1 MARRRGNPFRTS
13 RLNWREVAGW
23 LAAALCAALGCVV
36 SANLSAQQTSVAVVG
51 RGDAAVTGFSGAS
64 PPAQIAPGDDPGRL
78 TFIDLNGPSLRIV
91 DLQHTGGPT
100 AAQLV
105 GAPKPFTFSAGAI
118 GQVFG
123 VALDEN
129 EPANVYVAATSAY
142 GLPIVAA
149 GPDGRPSH
157 IRVGAPGATFMR
169 GLWGPRGGPG
179 SIWRIDGATARVSL
193 FADVTTNGRANS
205 GAALGG
211 LAFDPDSKSLFVADR
226 ETGLIHRLAMNGAD
240 LGSYDHGL
248 TGRAAQELPPTP
260 WKAEQIVDITSAQF
274 DSANRATWNIAPP
287 ERRIFG
293 LAVHQRRLYY
303 AVADSLQIWSVGL
316 KADGSFGDDAVIEL
330 AAPPSAGP
338 TEISKIA
345 FDDQGRMFL
354 AERPAP
360 TGAFDLEALA
370 VPAIGRVLRY
380 AIVGAAPGGR
390 RVWQEQPD
398 EYAIGFAGNLRNG
411 NGGLDFGYAYDR
423 EGEMD
428 RSSCGGFLWSTGED
442 LRNSPDAALAQ
453 RLSQTGALHI
463 QGLQGEGLWQ
473 DRPRNA
479 PPLESYF
486 ISYVDESADDA
497 ARGTLGDIA
506 IERACVP
513 PAHAG
518 VLAPPAPAA
527 VLPPGAAAP
536 PPIVS
541 GPPGSPPAPPGAPP
555 AKPPGPPPPTPPGPP
570 TPPIACS
577 PDQVRRVSTGA
588 CEPSCPR
595 PGIQIGGKCCVV
607 GELAAGGACSNSSCP
622 AGETAIGP
630 SNFCCNSSQVYSG
643 AGGVQACCTG
653 PLVNGQCLPPTKSNC
668 PPGSSTAGCP
678 VCAAGYVPAGGSC
691 CLASKVT
698 STGVCCPAGQAPG
711 PDQKTCEPIFHVP
724 VGPLC
729 CASGLIPTAS
739 GACCSPAN
747 VTTTG
752 QCCLQPVNAADRSE
766 CPAST
771 QVIKACAAGYARMAD
786 GTCCNNRYVSAD
798 GRQCIVGSL
807 PCAPGETHDRQGACV
822 PIRVAPA
829 PPPAIKTPACPPGAA
844 LTREGACAPIPARA
858 CPPGETRISGGKCV
872 APPACPPG
880 ETRTRDGRCLPNAPA
895 ACPPGETRNR
905 AGKCEPVAPPAC
917 PSGETRNHEGK
928 CLPNAPEE
936 CPPGEM
942 RTRSGKCA
950 LIAPAFCPPGFAR
963 DFRGVCAPTRPFGC
977 PPGQFHNRFGVCV
990 PFRGFPGSFPSGVPG
1005 EAAPPRGTFVPGQG
1019 GETLRP

>member
-1 MARRRGNPFRTS
+1 MARRRGNPSRTS
-13 RLNWREVAGW
+13 RLNWREVASW

-36 SANLSAQQTSVAVVG
+36 SANLSAQETSVAVVA
-51 RGDAAVTGFSGAS
+51 RGDAAVTGFSGAL

-91 DLQHTGGPT
+91 DLQHMGGPT

-142 GLPIVAA
+142 GLPIVAL

-169 GLWGPRGGPG
+169 GLGGPRGGPG

-211 LAFDPDSKSLFVADR
+211 LVFDPDSKSLFVADR
-226 ETGLIHRLAMNGAD
+226 ETGLIHRFAMNGAD

-260 WKAEQIVDITSAQF
+260 WKAEQTVDITGPQF
-274 DSANRATWNIAPP
+274 DGADRATWNIAPA

-390 RVWQEQPD
+390 RVWQEQPE

-411 NGGLDFGYAYDR
+411 DGGLVFGYTYDR

-473 DRPRNA
+473 DRPRNV

-486 ISYVDESADDA
+486 ISYVDESEDDA

-527 VLPPGAAAP
+527 VLPPGAAAS

-577 PDQVRRVSTGA
+577 PDQVAPRQHRRLLAELPETRDSDRRQMLRRRRARSRRRLLEFKLHGGRDGDRA
-588 CEPSCPR
+588 QQFLLQQQSSLFRPR
-595 PGIQIGGKCCVV
+595 RRAGVLRRPARQWPMSPAYDV
-607 GELAAGGACSNSSCP
+607 ELP
-622 AGETAIGP
+622 AGIVDRGLPYLRRRLCAGRRLLLP
-630 SNFCCNSSQVYSG
+630 RKQSDLDRRLLSRRGSAG
-643 AGGVQACCTG
+643 ARPKNVRARF
-653 PLVNGQCLPPTKSNC
+653 
-668 PPGSSTAGCP
+668 ST
-678 VCAAGYVPAGGSC
+678 
-691 CLASKVT
+691 
-698 STGVCCPAGQAPG
+698 
-711 PDQKTCEPIFHVP
+711 F
-724 VGPLC
+724 
-729 CASGLIPTAS
+729 
-739 GACCSPAN
+739 
-747 VTTTG
+747 
-752 QCCLQPVNAADRSE
+752 RS
-766 CPAST
+766 
-771 QVIKACAAGYARMAD
+771 AR
-786 GTCCNNRYVSAD
+786 SA
-798 GRQCIVGSL
+798 
-807 PCAPGETHDRQGACV
+807 
-822 PIRVAPA
+822 
-829 PPPAIKTPACPPGAA
+829 
-844 LTREGACAPIPARA
+844 
-858 CPPGETRISGGKCV
+858 
-872 APPACPPG
+872 APPASFRLRAARAARR
-880 ETRTRDGRCLPNAPA
+880 RT
-895 ACPPGETRNR
+895 
-905 AGKCEPVAPPAC
+905 
-917 PSGETRNHEGK
+917 
-928 CLPNAPEE
+928 
-936 CPPGEM
+936 
-942 RTRSGKCA
+942 
-950 LIAPAFCPPGFAR
+950 
-963 DFRGVCAPTRPFGC
+963 
-977 PPGQFHNRFGVCV
+977 
-990 PFRGFPGSFPSGVPG
+990 
-1005 EAAPPRGTFVPGQG
+1005 
-1019 GETLRP
+1019 

>member
-1 MARRRGNPFRTS
+1 MARRRGNPSRTS

-36 SANLSAQQTSVAVVG
+36 SANLSAQQTSVAVVAPG
-51 RGDAAVTGFSGAS
+51 NAAVTGFSGAL
-64 PPAQIAPGDDPGRL
+64 PPAQIAPGDDPDRL

-91 DLQHTGGPT
+91 DLQHMGGPT

-142 GLPIVAA
+142 GLPIVAP

-260 WKAEQIVDITSAQF
+260 WKAEQTVDITSAQF

-570 TPPIACS
+570 DSAHRLQPRSGAPRQHRRLRAELPETRDSDRRQMLRRRRARSRRRLLEFKLPGGRDGDRAQQFLLQQQSSLFRPRRRAGVLRRPARQWPMS
-577 PDQVRRVSTGA
+577 PAYDVELPAGIVDRGLPYLRRRLCAGRRLLLPRKQSDLDRRLLSRRGSAGARPKNVRADLPRSGRPALLRLRPHSDRERRVLLA
-588 CEPSCPR
+588 
-595 PGIQIGGKCCVV
+595 
-607 GELAAGGACSNSSCP
+607 GERDDDWPMLLAAGQRRGSVRVPDVDPGHQGVRRRLCPDGGRDMLQQSVRQRRRAPVHRRLAAVRARRDPRPARRLCSDPRRAGA
-622 AGETAIGP
+622 A
-630 SNFCCNSSQVYSG
+630 
-643 AGGVQACCTG
+643 ACD
-653 PLVNGQCLPPTKSNC
+653 QD
-668 PPGSSTAGCP
+668 AR
-678 VCAAGYVPAGGSC
+678 VPAWR
-691 CLASKVT
+691 
-698 STGVCCPAGQAPG
+698 
-711 PDQKTCEPIFHVP
+711 
-724 VGPLC
+724 
-729 CASGLIPTAS
+729 
-739 GACCSPAN
+739 GAHP
-747 VTTTG
+747 
-752 QCCLQPVNAADRSE
+752 
-766 CPAST
+766 
-771 QVIKACAAGYARMAD
+771 
-786 GTCCNNRYVSAD
+786 
-798 GRQCIVGSL
+798 
-807 PCAPGETHDRQGACV
+807 
-822 PIRVAPA
+822 
-829 PPPAIKTPACPPGAA
+829 
-844 LTREGACAPIPARA
+844 
-858 CPPGETRISGGKCV
+858 
-872 APPACPPG
+872 
-880 ETRTRDGRCLPNAPA
+880 
-895 ACPPGETRNR
+895 
-905 AGKCEPVAPPAC
+905 
-917 PSGETRNHEGK
+917 
-928 CLPNAPEE
+928 
-936 CPPGEM
+936 
-942 RTRSGKCA
+942 
-950 LIAPAFCPPGFAR
+950 
-963 DFRGVCAPTRPFGC
+963 
-977 PPGQFHNRFGVCV
+977 
-990 PFRGFPGSFPSGVPG
+990 
-1005 EAAPPRGTFVPGQG
+1005 
-1019 GETLRP
+1019 

>member
-1 MARRRGNPFRTS
+1 MTRRRGNPSRTS

-36 SANLSAQQTSVAVVG
+36 SANLSAQQTSVAVVA
-51 RGDAAVTGFSGAS
+51 RGNAAVTGFSGAL

-91 DLQHTGGPT
+91 DLQHMGGPT

-142 GLPIVAA
+142 GLPIVAP

-260 WKAEQIVDITSAQF
+260 WKAEQTVDITGPQF
-274 DSANRATWNIAPP
+274 DSADRATWNIAPA

-541 GPPGSPPAPPGAPP
+541 GPPGSPPTPPGAPP

-630 SNFCCNSSQVYSG
+630 SNFCCNSSQVYFG
-643 AGGVQACCTG
+643 PGGVQACCAG
-653 PLVNGQCLPPTKSNC
+653 PLVNGQCLPPTTSNC

-678 VCAAGYVPAGGSC
+678 ICAAGYVPAGGSC

-698 STGVCCPAGQAPG
+698 STGACCPAGEAPG

-771 QVIKACAAGYARMAD
+771 QIIKACAAGYARMAD
-786 GTCCNNRYVSAD
+786 GTCCNNRGARTPFTAPRATLP
-798 GRQCIVGSL
+798 GRSSSSSR
-807 PCAPGETHDRQGACV
+807 T
-822 PIRVAPA
+822 
-829 PPPAIKTPACPPGAA
+829 
-844 LTREGACAPIPARA
+844 ARW
-858 CPPGETRISGGKCV
+858 
-872 APPACPPG
+872 
-880 ETRTRDGRCLPNAPA
+880 
-895 ACPPGETRNR
+895 
-905 AGKCEPVAPPAC
+905 
-917 PSGETRNHEGK
+917 
-928 CLPNAPEE
+928 
-936 CPPGEM
+936 
-942 RTRSGKCA
+942 
-950 LIAPAFCPPGFAR
+950 
-963 DFRGVCAPTRPFGC
+963 
-977 PPGQFHNRFGVCV
+977 
-990 PFRGFPGSFPSGVPG
+990 
-1005 EAAPPRGTFVPGQG
+1005 
-1019 GETLRP
+1019 